1 MSTAFILNSVLVGS
15 VCRSLWSAEAL
26 WPTSLLYN
34 VDICFTST
42 LGSCLCTLVYEG
54 SSQWPTIVEM
64 VVAVKRLYVQLCM
77 VIRCCYDDLWVAVVS
92 GNCSLNEGLYSV
104 SHETIVYM
112 CSTYVYIYFLS
123 RRSGCGTLQSKTHD
137 HLLGRGNMQ

>member
-1 MSTAFILNSVLVGS
+1 MAYY
-15 VCRSLWSAEAL
+15 CRNGCGCKE
-26 WPTSLLYN
+26 
-34 VDICFTST
+34 
-42 LGSCLCTLVYEG
+42 
-54 SSQWPTIVEM
+54 TI
-64 VVAVKRLYVQLCM
+64 RTTCM

-137 HLLGRGNMQ
+137 HLLGRGDMQ